1 MPEQLDDAELRR
13 RLERAMRT
21 VPRRTREVFL
31 AQRLQDMPYGEI
43 AERTGL
49 SLRAV
54 ERHMARAIGAIDR
67 SLNGSPPRWWERWLR
82 R

>member
-13 RLERAMRT
+13 RLERAMST

-31 AQRLQDMPYGEI
+31 AHRVDDMPCREI

-49 SLRAV
+49 SVHEV
-54 ERHMARAIGAIDR
+54 ERHMARAIVAIDR
-67 SLNGSPPRWWERWLR
+67 SLNGPPLRWWQRLLGW
-82 R
+82 

>member
-21 VPRRTREVFL
+21 LPRPTRELFL
-31 AQRLQDMPYGEI
+31 AHRLDDMPYHEI

-49 SLRAV
+49 SVHEV
-54 ERHMARAIGAIDR
+54 ERHIARAILAIGR
-67 SLNGSPPRWWERWLR
+67 SLNRPPLRWWERLLGR
-82 R
+82 